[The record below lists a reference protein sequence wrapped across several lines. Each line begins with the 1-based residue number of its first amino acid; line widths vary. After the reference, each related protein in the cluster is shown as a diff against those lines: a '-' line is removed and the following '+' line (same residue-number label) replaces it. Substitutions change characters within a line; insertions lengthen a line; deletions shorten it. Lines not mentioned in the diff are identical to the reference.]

1 MLTQFWE
8 IFWRMFHFSF
18 DCWTFVV
25 MSAMKLHKRWHDNV
39 HDGDA
44 WVVYDNCH
52 DDDAE
57 VRGHP
62 AGDR

>member
-1 MLTQFWE
+1 
-8 IFWRMFHFSF
+8 MFHFSF

-44 WVVYDNCH
+44 WVVYDNYH

-57 VRGHP
+57 VQGHP
-62 AGDR
+62 AGDH